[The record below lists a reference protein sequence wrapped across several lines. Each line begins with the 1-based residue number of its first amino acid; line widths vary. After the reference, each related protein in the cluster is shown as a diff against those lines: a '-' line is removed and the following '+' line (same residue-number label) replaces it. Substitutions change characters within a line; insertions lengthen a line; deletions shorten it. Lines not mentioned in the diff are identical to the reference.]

1 MDGDII
7 VPRVKDMLYLAE
19 NDGVAQFLGFLRE
32 EEASVALS
40 SAGKNAFLYGGYD
53 GAERTLLCVYPE
65 WLEREAIEFPITAIT
80 LKYRKSDILAHK
92 DFLGALMSLGIKRET
107 VGDIL
112 ITEGK
117 AVVFLSEDIAGY
129 VINELHTI
137 GRVGVSV
144 SRGIEGE
151 LPCASKK
158 QTIRSTVASHRLDCV
173 VAALCNLSRSS
184 ADELL
189 RDGRVML
196 NSIITEKATKT
207 ISVGDKLT
215 VRGYGKYEVTS
226 TEGVTRKGRSVI
238 VVEKYT

>member
-1 MDGDII
+1 MESDII
-7 VPRVKDMLYLAE
+7 VSRVRDMLYRAE
-19 NDGVAQFLGFLRE
+19 NDGTVQFLGFLRE
-32 EEASVALS
+32 EEALVAL
-40 SAGKNAFLYGGYD
+40 AAANKNAFLYGGYD
-53 GAERTLLCVYPE
+53 NAERTFLCIYPD
-65 WLEREAIEFPITAIT
+65 WLERDDIEFPITALT
-80 LKYRKSDILAHK
+80 FKYRKSDTLAHK

-117 AVVFLSEDIAGY
+117 AVVFLASDIAGY

-144 SRGIEGE
+144 CRGIEGE

-158 QTIRSTVASHRLDCV
+158 QTIRSTVASLRLDCV
-173 VAALCNLSRSS
+173 VAALCNLSRNS

-215 VRGYGKYEVTS
+215 VRGYGKYVVTS

-238 VVEKYT
+238 VIEKYT